1 MRRPNLF
8 VLLLCRFQTL
18 LELVNASARIHEFLL
33 ARKEGMALRT
43 DFYSYLFFRRTGSDL
58 VTAHTL
64 DNRINV
70 FGMNTF
76 SHTYAP
82 PNRSELVTC

>member
-1 MRRPNLF
+1 MDLL
-8 VLLLCRFQTL
+8 VLKTELLLKA
-18 LELVNASARIHEFLL
+18 VNTAAGINQLLL